1 MLPNNQQEAKA
12 ENRKRKFILMPVLD
26 YMKLHQNRR
35 EVGRDGEERAG
46 KI

>member
-1 MLPNNQQEAKA
+1 MLSNTQEEAKA
-12 ENRKRKFILMPVLD
+12 ENQKFKFIPILILD